1 MVHPPVDPPARR
13 PHRKWKMVVL
23 GLVVLILAARAS
35 IDPLAHHFTQRGL
48 DKMDGY
54 RGRFSDV
61 TISVFALT
69 YTIEDLRIT
78 RVMPDG
84 SEAEL
89 FSVAEAYS
97 RVLWRNLL
105 DGTILGMARLRDV
118 RLQIV
123 LVPEEE
129 KSLVSDPT
137 GSEDVEA
144 VAENPPKPWDLDEAI
159 QAVIPF
165 KLERIELLNSYLRI
179 VDETKQE
186 PGSIEFPNIEAVVE
200 NFTTRRALEEGQ
212 PMTVAARAGVQQSGE
227 LSFFL
232 TFDPLAED
240 LTFGGEAKLLGLELE
255 EMREYL
261 RRATGGLVIPSGQL
275 DCYTAFRC
283 EQGHLTG
290 AVKSL
295 LKNPDV
301 KAATDD
307 IVSQLSALL
316 TDLGLQLF
324 SDRVPGREAA
334 ATIVPFDG
342 HITGPEIEF
351 WPTVLALLRN
361 AFVVGLAESF
371 RDVGSSEEPK

>member
-1 MVHPPVDPPARR
+1 MDSLPTDPSARR
-13 PHRKWKMVVL
+13 PRRKWKFVVL
-23 GLVVLILAARAS
+23 GLGVLILAARAS

-61 TISVFALT
+61 TLSVFALT
-69 YTIEDLRIT
+69 YTIEDLQIT

-89 FSVAEAYS
+89 LSVGEAYS

-105 DGTILGMARLRDV
+105 DGTILGIARLRDA

-129 KSLVSDPT
+129 KSMVSDPT
-137 GSEDVEA
+137 GAADVEA
-144 VAENPPKPWDLDEAI
+144 VAEDPPKPWVLDDAI

-165 KLERIELLNSYLRI
+165 KLERIELLNGHLHI
-179 VDETKQE
+179 IDETLQQ
-186 PGSIEFPNIEAVVE
+186 PVRIEFPNIEAVVE

-212 PMTVAARAGVQQSGE
+212 PMTVAARASVQQSGK
-227 LSFFL
+227 LSLFL
-232 TFDPLAED
+232 TFDPLADD
-240 LTFGGEAKLLGLELE
+240 LTFEGEAKLLGLQLE
-255 EMREYL
+255 ELREYL
-261 RRATGGLVIPSGQL
+261 RLATGGLVIPSGHL

-301 KAATDD
+301 EAATDEL
-307 IVSQLSALL
+307 VSQLSALL

-342 HITGPEIEF
+342 HITGPEIGL

-371 RDVGSSEEPK
+371 RDVEVGEEPK

>member
-1 MVHPPVDPPARR
+1 MEPLRTHPSAPRS
-13 PHRKWKMVVL
+13 HRKWKSVVL
-23 GLVVLILAARAS
+23 GLVVLILVARAS

-54 RGRFSDV
+54 RGRFSNV
-61 TISVFALT
+61 TISIFALT

-84 SEAEL
+84 NEAEL
-89 FSVAEAYS
+89 FSVSEAYS
-97 RVLWRNLL
+97 RVLWRNLF
-105 DGTILGMARLRDV
+105 DGTILGFARLRDA

-129 KSLVSDPT
+129 KNMVSDPT
-137 GSEDVEA
+137 GAEDVEA
-144 VAENPPKPWDLDEAI
+144 VAKDPPKPWVLDDAI
-159 QAVIPF
+159 QSVIPF
-165 KLERIELLNSYLRI
+165 KLERIELLNGFLRI
-179 VDETKQE
+179 VDETTQ
-186 PGSIEFPNIEAVVE
+186 PTAPIEFPNIEAVVE

-232 TFDPLAED
+232 TFDPLAEE
-240 LTFGGEAKLLGLELE
+240 LTFRGEAKLLGLQLE
-255 EMREYL
+255 EIREYL
-261 RRATGGLVIPSGQL
+261 RLATDGLVIPHGQL
-275 DCYTAFRC
+275 DCYTAFHC

-301 KAATDD
+301 EAATDE

-316 TDLGLQLF
+316 TGLGLRLF

-342 HITGPEIEF
+342 HITGPEIAL
-351 WPTVLALLRN
+351 WPTVLTLLRN

-371 RDVGSSEEPK
+371 RGLDVREVPK